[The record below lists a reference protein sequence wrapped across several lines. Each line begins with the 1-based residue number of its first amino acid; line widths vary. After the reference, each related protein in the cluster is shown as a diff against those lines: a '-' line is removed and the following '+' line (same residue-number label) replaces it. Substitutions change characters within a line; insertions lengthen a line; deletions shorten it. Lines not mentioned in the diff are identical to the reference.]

1 MYSFMHPY
9 GAARIHAPLIPLARQ
24 EFYGTY
30 RVIVPAIIREE
41 VLQKTV
47 KRLNKNQMK
56 SQCVT
61 HRSINT

>member
-1 MYSFMHPY
+1 MHPY

-24 EFYGTY
+24 EFYNTY

-47 KRLNKNQMK
+47 KRLKKKSELK